1 MADAPSEA
9 ALAAPLENAC
19 RALERGDYGQ
29 VLRLLEP
36 LASQHPPATSTGAG
50 VRLLMATALMGQGQ
64 TDQAASC
71 CRSLN
76 RCPDP
81 QLRAQLENTR
91 ARILQILQ
99 LDKENEQLLLR
110 CSLAANRPA
119 DTAAPTASVSMLQ
132 KIYAR
137 CS

>member
-1 MADAPSEA
+1 LLARLDTTLG
-9 ALAAPLENAC
+9 AL
-19 RALERGDYGQ
+19 RA
-29 VLRLLEP
+29 VP
-36 LASQHPPATSTGAG
+36 
-50 VRLLMATALMGQGQ
+50 
-64 TDQAASC
+64 AASA
-71 CRSLN
+71 R
-76 RCPDP
+76 DP